1 MAPVSADPI
10 PDTRAPGGL
19 RRIRVLACVIGVGL
33 IAGLAGCGSADSG
46 EANPALAASATPT
59 AAPKPKPPRPTL
71 PDGTRSILPEHRVLI
86 HYGAPQARGL
96 GILGI
101 GTPSVAGRRL
111 TRHAKRYQA
120 ELSRPVLPAME
131 LIAVIASAGP
141 GNDGKYRYRQ
151 TNAVIGRYLAAA
163 RASDA
168 ILILDIQPGRSDFVT
183 EAKAFERWLREPDV
197 SLAIDPEWRMGPREV
212 PARVIG
218 RVDAVEVNRVSAYL
232 SSLARK
238 HDLPDKLL
246 IVHQFTDGMIL
257 RRERL
262 RDRARVDL
270 VLNADGFGTPGA
282 KAATYRRVTANRPA
296 GFVGFKL
303 FYEEDTNLMTPA
315 AVLRLRPRPDIIM
328 YE

>member
-1 MAPVSADPI
+1 MTAGTIEACRTPRRRRALALLVALGTMAAL
-10 PDTRAPGGL
+10 G
-19 RRIRVLACVIGVGL
+19 
-33 IAGLAGCGSADSG
+33 GCG
-46 EANPALAASATPT
+46 ATGAGDPSSDRTAT
-59 AAPKPKPPRPTL
+59 AATTPKPTPPRPTL

-86 HYGAPQARGL
+86 HYGAPQARAL

-101 GTPSVAGRRL
+101 GTPAVAGRRL
-111 TRHAKRYQA
+111 VGHTKRYQA
-120 ELSRPVLPAME
+120 RLTRPVMPAME

-141 GNDGKYRYRQ
+141 GADGKYRYRQ

-163 RASDA
+163 RASKA

-197 SLAIDPEWRMGPREV
+197 SLAIDPEWRMGPNEV
-212 PARVIG
+212 PAKVIG

-232 SSLARK
+232 STLAKK

-246 IVHQFTDGMIL
+246 IVHQFTDGMVL

-270 VLNADGFGTPGA
+270 VLNADGFGTPSA
-282 KAATYRRVTANRPA
+282 KAATYRRVTAKRPA
-296 GFVGFKL
+296 GYAGFKL
-303 FYEEDTNLMTPA
+303 FYEEDTNLMTPT
-315 AVLRLRPRPDIIM
+315 AVLNLRPRPDIIM